1 VCQVKKVNQ
10 MKLAAVILISIS
22 LTGCATVKG
31 WVPSFWD
38 DNQSTKI
45 VDVRQKVE
53 NLDCA
58 KDQLPQ
64 ITAIRADL
72 QWFQLYS
79 ESKGWRQAD
88 VLRVIQPMQE
98 TVEDM
103 YKRAQGTQG
112 SKVYCDLKKKVMQQ
126 QSKRAAEAVLGR
138 F

>member
-1 VCQVKKVNQ
+1 
-10 MKLAAVILISIS
+10 MRIIAVALLSLS
-22 LTGCATVKG
+22 LTGCATVKD
-31 WVPSFWD
+31 WIPSFWD
-38 DNQSTKI
+38 DTQSSKI
-45 VDVRQKVE
+45 VDVRHKVE
-53 NLDCA
+53 NLDCS

-64 ITAIRADL
+64 IAAIRSDL

-88 VLRVIQPMQE
+88 VLRVIKPMQE

-103 YKRAQGTQG
+103 YKRSQGEQG
-112 SKVYCDLKKKVMQQ
+112 SKVYCELKKKVMQQ

>member
-1 VCQVKKVNQ
+1 
-10 MKLAAVILISIS
+10 MRLFAVALISLS
-22 LTGCATVKG
+22 LSGCATVKD
-31 WVPSFWD
+31 WIPSFWD
-38 DNQSTKI
+38 DNQSAKI
-45 VDVRQKVE
+45 VDVRHKVE

-64 ITAIRADL
+64 VTAIRSDL

-88 VLRVIQPMQE
+88 VLRVIKPMQE

-103 YKRAQGTQG
+103 YKRAQGEQG
-112 SKVYCDLKKKVMQQ
+112 SKVYCELKKKVMQQ

>member
-1 VCQVKKVNQ
+1 MIKSLPIVV
-10 MKLAAVILISIS
+10 LA
-22 LTGCATVKG
+22 LTLSGCATVKD
-31 WVPSFWD
+31 WIPSFWD

-45 VDVRQKVE
+45 VDVRHKIE

-58 KDQLPQ
+58 KQHLPQ
-64 ITAIRADL
+64 IAEIKSDL

-88 VLRVIQPMQE
+88 VLRIIKPMQE
-98 TVEDM
+98 TVDDM
-103 YKRAQGTQG
+103 YKRSQGEQG
-112 SKVYCDLKKKVMQQ
+112 SKTYCELKKKVMQQ

>member
-1 VCQVKKVNQ
+1 MKKLVA
-10 MKLAAVILISIS
+10 LSLVVL
-22 LTGCATVKG
+22 LTGCASVKS

-38 DNQSTKI
+38 DSQSAKI

-53 NLDCA
+53 NLDCS
-58 KDQLPQ
+58 KEHLPQ
-64 ITAIRADL
+64 VAAIRSDL

-103 YKRAQGTQG
+103 YKRSQTAQG
-112 SKVYCDLKKKVMQQ
+112 SKVYCEIKKKVMQQ
-126 QSKRAAEAVLGR
+126 QTKRAAEAVLGR

>member
-1 VCQVKKVNQ
+1 
-10 MKLAAVILISIS
+10 MRILAIALISVS
-22 LTGCATVKG
+22 LTGCATVKD
-31 WVPSFWD
+31 WIPSFWD
-38 DNQSTKI
+38 DNQSAKI
-45 VDVRQKVE
+45 VDVRQKIE
-53 NLDCA
+53 NLDCT

-64 ITAIRADL
+64 VAAIRSDL

-88 VLRVIQPMQE
+88 VLRVVKPMQE

-103 YKRAQGTQG
+103 YKRAQGEQG